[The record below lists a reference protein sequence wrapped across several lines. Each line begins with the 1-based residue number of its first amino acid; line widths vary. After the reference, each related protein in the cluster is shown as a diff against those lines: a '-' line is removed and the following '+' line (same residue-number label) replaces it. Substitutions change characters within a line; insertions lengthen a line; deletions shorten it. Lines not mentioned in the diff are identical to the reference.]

1 MGFIENRVTFDW
13 CTPEVVERILAWQEA
28 RGISRE
34 ETERCFRDIL
44 TYGKEILASPEF
56 SNCFFQQHHYV
67 STVGDHT
74 LHVTLHALSHA
85 YELQSWG
92 HKINLRDVVTACLC
106 HDIGILGRHGK
117 FANDLVCCYLHPIH
131 SALAAKR
138 IVPKISRKALKAIS
152 RHMFPAF
159 PIPPVS
165 WVGYLLIKADK
176 YCAYYEMKKDFAV
189 GATIPAAA

>member
-1 MGFIENRVTFDW
+1 MGFIENRVTFRW
-13 CTPEVVERILAWQEA
+13 CTPEVVERILAWQDA

-34 ETERCFRDIL
+34 ETERCFKDIL
-44 TYGKEILASPEF
+44 TYGREILDSDEF
-56 SNCFFQQHHYV
+56 AACFLQTHHYV